1 MVLGHQDEVFLVI
14 DFFNSFLL
22 NQTIINIF
30 VGSRFSDWTPS
41 NGWDPGP
48 MDPLQW
54 ICREW
59 VQGLGFVETTVNADV
74 GDDQVGAKNTEVDE
88 LMIRGNELLIW
99 GYESPSG
106 LILQERD
113 GGIYAPSLPG
123 SKNSPSPPIGEISYL
138 IYFPSVH
145 PSPTLVSHPCPHL
158 SARPINHSFWRSVSC
173 CDCLGIMST

>member
-1 MVLGHQDEVFLVI
+1 
-14 DFFNSFLL
+14 
-22 NQTIINIF
+22 
-30 VGSRFSDWTPS
+30 
-41 NGWDPGP
+41 

-88 LMIRGNELLIW
+88 LMIQGNELLIW

-106 LILQERD
+106 LIHQERD

-123 SKNSPSPPIGEISYL
+123 SRNPPPL
-138 IYFPSVH
+138 
-145 PSPTLVSHPCPHL
+145 
-158 SARPINHSFWRSVSC
+158 R
-173 CDCLGIMST
+173 